1 MATGSARCGTQCPSR
16 VKLRSTDLASGLPF
30 NLQQRKRLRQAG
42 AAGECQLPT
51 SGEPPLTTAI
61 EPSRSSSL
69 SDGLMPHCRHCLA
82 PLAGPQWVEAAIHF
96 GLDWPRC
103 PDRNLCSRG
112 GSDGYARNRLS
123 IKRLEQRLRFFENW
137 RTETLG
143 EPAIDRRQQFM
154 RFGVL
159 ALVAP
164 HPGEAGRGD
173 AREHQVT
180 PTLIGANAGARVSAT
195 IKADR
200 GANGFDWTYLRR
212 SH

>member
-1 MATGSARCGTQCPSR
+1 MTLNARCRQAEGAEIDRPRTSMATGSARCGTQCPSR

-143 EPAIDRRQQFM
+143 EPAIDRRQQLM

-159 ALVAP
+159 ALSRHVRARLVA
-164 HPGEAGRGD
+164 
-173 AREHQVT
+173 T
-180 PTLIGANAGARVSAT
+180 
-195 IKADR
+195 
-200 GANGFDWTYLRR
+200 R
-212 SH
+212 SSQSLALCCCAIAIASW